1 MIKRY
6 DAGAGG
12 LIRQSN
18 ARTTL
23 AGDLGDSQPPSTPA
37 PRGCATSNY
46 IHFAH
51 KHISKSNK
59 SKNS

>member
-6 DAGAGG
+6 DTGAGE
-12 LIRQSN
+12 LIRQSK
-18 ARTTL
+18 ARTTP
-23 AGDLGDSQPPSTPA
+23 AEDLGDSQLPRTPA
-37 PRGCATSNY
+37 PRGRATL
-46 IHFAH
+46 HFAH

>member
-6 DAGAGG
+6 DTGAGE
-12 LIRQSN
+12 LIRQSK
-18 ARTTL
+18 ARTTP
-23 AGDLGDSQPPSTPA
+23 AEDLGDSQLLRTPA
-37 PRGCATSNY
+37 PRGRATCNY